1 MLITS
6 KKDGFKMN
14 LNIVSLDIPYPPNYG
29 GAIDIFFRIKAL
41 AELNCKIT
49 LHCFYSDRQ
58 PAFSLEAYCEKVYYY
73 PRKQKRITRFLS
85 LKPYLVAS
93 RDSVALLSRLLEN
106 NYPIFFDGLQSTF
119 LADKPDLIKRKKYV
133 RIHNLESQY
142 MKNLACS
149 EKSIIMKMGLYLES
163 IKYRLFEKK
172 IGCFDFVFPISNPD
186 KTFYAKYNKK
196 IKTIPPFHGNKDVQS
211 LIGTGKYILYHGN
224 FNVSENITAI
234 RFLLDNVFNGLDFSI
249 IIAGMNASEK
259 LSSFQNDK
267 IKIVNN
273 PNKHHM
279 NLLIREA
286 QINILPTFQATGVKL
301 KLINSLYIGRHC
313 LVNPKMIE
321 PTPNLEELCVI
332 CDSPDH
338 FITKIREY
346 MEKPFNREMAQKR
359 QDILSKILNNR
370 VNAKLIF
377 EEMKAY

>member
-1 MLITS
+1 
-6 KKDGFKMN
+6 
-14 LNIVSLDIPYPPNYG
+14 
-29 GAIDIFFRIKAL
+29 
-41 AELNCKIT
+41 
-49 LHCFYSDRQ
+49 
-58 PAFSLEAYCEKVYYY
+58 
-73 PRKQKRITRFLS
+73 
-85 LKPYLVAS
+85 
-93 RDSVALLSRLLEN
+93 
-106 NYPIFFDGLQSTF
+106 
-119 LADKPDLIKRKKYV
+119 
-133 RIHNLESQY
+133 
-142 MKNLACS
+142 
-149 EKSIIMKMGLYLES
+149 
-163 IKYRLFEKK
+163 
-172 IGCFDFVFPISNPD
+172 
-186 KTFYAKYNKK
+186 
-196 IKTIPPFHGNKDVQS
+196 
-211 LIGTGKYILYHGN
+211 
-224 FNVSENITAI
+224 
-234 RFLLDNVFNGLDFSI
+234 LLDNVFNGLDFSI